1 MAATCLIAG
10 VLSVAC
16 GGEDRGSEQAFP
28 TDPISTAGTDSST
41 TAAPETTTAVGEN
54 DPSTDPCLIA
64 EPEMVEDAFGAETLG
79 ELKIGVTCRY
89 GLVGLSTQWVDVL
102 WIGPANEWDQIK
114 SQYDESRG
122 GITEVDVLGK
132 EGFHP
137 GDHGVRDLIFR
148 TDDNV
153 YAVLG
158 FGGPTPDMLAT
169 LGDAVLALAESIV
182 ELEQ

>member
-1 MAATCLIAG
+1 
-10 VLSVAC
+10 
-16 GGEDRGSEQAFP
+16 
-28 TDPISTAGTDSST
+28 
-41 TAAPETTTAVGEN
+41 
-54 DPSTDPCLIA
+54 
-64 EPEMVEDAFGAETLG
+64 MVEDAFGAETLG

-169 LGDAVLALAESIV
+169 LGDAVLALAELIV